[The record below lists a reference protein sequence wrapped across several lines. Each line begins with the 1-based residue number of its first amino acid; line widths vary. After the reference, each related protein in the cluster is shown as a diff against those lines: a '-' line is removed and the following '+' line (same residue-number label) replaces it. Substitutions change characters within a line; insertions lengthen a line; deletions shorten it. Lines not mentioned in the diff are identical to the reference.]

1 VDLAIR
7 NARLVDGGD
16 PVDLA
21 IADGTITAMG
31 TGVADGPSARTL
43 DANGGLV
50 TPAFVEPHA
59 HLDKMLSRDRFGATT
74 PSDAFAHARDVK
86 RTFTVEDVEARAS
99 EALRLAI
106 AHGIGRLRS
115 QVDID
120 FSTKLV
126 SFEGVLRARERY
138 TRSID
143 VDTVAF
149 PQEGIVADPEAADLL
164 REALRM
170 GAKAVGG
177 LPEIEA
183 TVEDQRRHIETI
195 FEIAEEADV
204 PIDMHVDYQDEPRF
218 KTLEMLADQ
227 TIERGYQGRVVA
239 SHCCALAVYPDDEAK
254 RVIEKVKSAEIQV
267 CVMPGNLGL
276 LGGEKRTPYNRG
288 VSRAKE
294 LLDAGVNVAAAHD
307 NMYDIWYR
315 FWRLDPA
322 ELGLVMCL
330 AGGMRTDEEVNTAFE
345 MVTTRAAQ
353 VVGAPAAGV
362 REGEPADLV
371 VFEAQSI
378 VDVFRNIGGRMTIK
392 AGRVVGG
399 VEPTRW
405 TAD

>member
-1 VDLAIR
+1 
-7 NARLVDGGD
+7 
-16 PVDLA
+16 
-21 IADGTITAMG
+21 
-31 TGVADGPSARTL
+31 
-43 DANGGLV
+43 
-50 TPAFVEPHA
+50 
-59 HLDKMLSRDRFGATT
+59 MLSRDRFGATT

-106 AHGIGRLRS
+106 AHGIGRVRS

-138 TRSID
+138 ARSID

-170 GAKAVGG
+170 GANGVGG

-227 TIERGYQGRVVA
+227 TIERGYEGRVVA

-267 CVMPGNLGL
+267 NVMPGNLGL

-330 AGGMRTDEEVNTAFE
+330 AGGMRTDEEVNTVFE

-353 VVGAPAAGV
+353 VAGAPAAGV

>member
-16 PVDLA
+16 LVDLA
-21 IADGTITAMG
+21 IADGRITAIG

-43 DANGGLV
+43 DAHGGLV

-59 HLDKMLSRDRFGATT
+59 HLDKMLSRDRFGAST

-106 AHGIGRLRS
+106 AHGIGRVRS

-138 TRSID
+138 ARSID

-170 GAKAVGG
+170 GANGVGG

-227 TIERGYQGRVVA
+227 TIERGYEGRVVA

-267 CVMPGNLGL
+267 NVMPGNLGL

-353 VVGAPAAGV
+353 VAGAPAAGV